1 MSDNNL
7 DQTSDLLEGSRKSKR
22 PGRSLLP
29 NSESVMEGT
38 EALDTAENS
47 KHLPFSFPKFSPPS
61 DVEVVQSTTD
71 KGDNSDIAEAE
82 SS

>member
-1 MSDNNL
+1 
-7 DQTSDLLEGSRKSKR
+7 
-22 PGRSLLP
+22 
-29 NSESVMEGT
+29 MEGT